1 MRRFLICGI
10 ILCLVALAATTVLAA
25 ARQDLVTRDRAGWAN
40 GSKGAWCTSEITEPE
55 YATRWGYGATDQG
68 NINVISA
75 DETVKEVGKS
85 SIKLYTETGF
95 DTWVY
100 FPNTRDLDLDCAQV
114 GSISFLLFTENKNGW
129 GPDPWVI
136 LRDMDGR
143 QATYTSLH
151 NRMALT
157 LTQWVPYAVPV
168 GPETNRPDVLAA
180 YGWKLEADKD
190 FDWSHLACV
199 EVHADTGGYGFNLY
213 LDDMRFN
220 ARGTQPIAW
229 WLSSLD
235 KPDLTATY
243 AERLPRYPRNMLDY
257 SQTYPLIRPEG
268 QNIKHWPDE
277 GEEVQWLVHV
287 RNEGFRQSPA
297 SDFVCTVDGTEVF
310 RTALKPMKPKTETVI
325 EVPWR
330 WQSGAHQVVA
340 KLDTAGGIDEI
351 TKKNN
356 TFELQTDAY
365 GLFAVVEKACAAKV
379 AQVTNR
385 YGSFSFEDW
394 LRGSTVDQM
403 NWMMANST
411 YDFAPNGTRARCRI
425 DQIIYVDSIKDM
437 PESEKPG
444 EILDGGWYY
453 PEVSWIEY
461 CNLANT
467 YMWALCHELT
477 HQLGIID
484 DYQLD
489 LGANINMVNGKPFG
503 QPDGGSMGGGRTN
516 GRGGMYY
523 ADMDIAGYEATYGYR
538 RGYFGEY
545 LWNVPDKNT
554 VQLLI
559 GNEPVRSAEIA
570 VYQKKWDEGQG
581 RDTTGNGTIPN
592 TPIMQ
597 GKSDDQGRYEFENR
611 PVLKEYTTDT
621 GCTLKPNPFGYID
634 VVGRNGVLMLRAN
647 VAGKWVYGFMDIGQ
661 FNVEFAR
668 GHKDHG
674 QYTLTLLPEEE
685 PAKE

>member
-1 MRRFLICGI
+1 MRRLLTCGI
-10 ILCLVALAATTVLAA
+10 IVCLVAFVATSVLAA
-25 ARQDLVTRDRAGWAN
+25 ARQNLDTRERPGWVN
-40 GSKGAWCTSEITEPE
+40 GSKGTWCTGEITEPE

-68 NINVISA
+68 HINIISA
-75 DETVKEVGKS
+75 DEATKQVGSS

-100 FPNTRDLDLDCAQV
+100 FPNTRDLDLDCAQI

-129 GPDPWVI
+129 GGDIWVI
-136 LRDMDGR
+136 LRDMDDR
-143 QATYTSLH
+143 QVTYRSLH
-151 NRMALT
+151 GRLYLT

-168 GPETNRPDVLAA
+168 GPEINHPEIVAA
-180 YGWKLEADKD
+180 YGWKAEAEKD
-190 FDWSHLACV
+190 FDWAHLACV
-199 EVHADTGGYGFNLY
+199 EVHADTGGYGFDFY

-220 ARGTQPIAW
+220 ARGTEPAKW
-229 WLSSLD
+229 WRSSLD
-235 KPDLTATY
+235 KPDLAATY

-277 GEEVQWLVHV
+277 GETVQWIVHV
-287 RNEGFRQSPA
+287 RNEGFEPSPA
-297 SDFVCTVDGTEVF
+297 SDLVCTVDGKEIF
-310 RTALKPMKPKTETVI
+310 RAPLKPMKAKTETTVA
-325 EVPWR
+325 VPWK
-330 WQSGAHQVVA
+330 WENGAHQLVVT
-340 KLDTAGGIDEI
+340 LDTPGNIDEI
-351 TKKNN
+351 TKLNN
-356 TFELQTDAY
+356 TLELQTNAY
-365 GLFAVVEKACAAKV
+365 TLFAVVEKACAAKV

-394 LRGSTVDQM
+394 LRGSTVDHM

-411 YDFAPNGTRARCRI
+411 YDFAPNGAPCRVRVDKI
-425 DQIIYVDSIKDM
+425 VYVDSIKDM

-444 EILDGGWYY
+444 EEIDGGWYY

-461 CNLANT
+461 CNLATT
-467 YMWALCHELT
+467 YMWALDHELT
-477 HQLGIID
+477 HQLGIVD
-484 DYQLD
+484 DYQMD
-489 LGANINMVNGKPFG
+489 LGADKNMVNGKGFG

-516 GRGGMYY
+516 GRGGGYY
-523 ADMDIAGYEATYGYR
+523 ADMDIAGFIATYGCR

-545 LWNVPDKNT
+545 LWCVPDTNA
-554 VQLLI
+554 VQILI
-559 GNEPVRSAEIA
+559 GDQPLRNAEIT
-570 VYQKKWDEGQG
+570 VYQKKWDEGHG

-597 GKSDDQGRYEFENR
+597 GTTDDQGRYTFENR

-634 VVGRNGVLMLRAN
+634 VVARNGLLMLRAN
-647 VAGKWVYGFMDIGQ
+647 VDGTWYYGFMDIGL
-661 FNVEFAR
+661 FNVEYAR

-674 QYTLTLLPEEE
+674 QYKLELKPEEE
-685 PAKE
+685 PAKQ